1 MTREPTPVDAKLVRR
16 ATLVVATQTAAAV
29 AIVVSCVAVLV
40 LLLTQ
45 RAQHASA
52 ERIVR
57 TAASSAQSVAEPPV
71 GIVLFIRGEDGRL
84 AVSPGAPAAMS
95 SVDIAHLPN
104 GPSTVRV
111 ATDPEDP
118 AETTPFQ
125 VYALTR
131 DGHRVVAALD
141 ITYQTAETHGLVV
154 SLVIAGLIG
163 IGAAAVVSWLI
174 GARAVRPLSRALAL
188 QRKFVTDASHELR
201 TPLSILHTRAEV
213 ISRRAS
219 VDPRTRADLE
229 LLVGDARV
237 LGDIINDLLL
247 SAELQ
252 QHPEMH
258 ELVDLAV
265 LADDV
270 VESFAPAAD
279 AGGVTLTTDTP
290 RAPVVVAGVPIA
302 LRRAVNALIDNAL
315 GHTPSAGAVTITV
328 TAYEAT
334 AAIAVTDTGE
344 GLDPAEA
351 GRLLDRFARAPH
363 APGRG
368 RRFGLGLALVR
379 EVVQAHGGTMSL
391 TGRPGQGA
399 TATITLP
406 LASQPR

>member
-1 MTREPTPVDAKLVRR
+1 M
-16 ATLVVATQTAAAV
+16 
-29 AIVVSCVAVLV
+29 
-40 LLLTQ
+40 
-45 RAQHASA
+45 
-52 ERIVR
+52 
-57 TAASSAQSVAEPPV
+57 
-71 GIVLFIRGEDGRL
+71 
-84 AVSPGAPAAMS
+84 
-95 SVDIAHLPN
+95 
-104 GPSTVRV
+104 
-111 ATDPEDP
+111 
-118 AETTPFQ
+118 
-125 VYALTR
+125 
-131 DGHRVVAALD
+131 
-141 ITYQTAETHGLVV
+141 
-154 SLVIAGLIG
+154 
-163 IGAAAVVSWLI
+163 
-174 GARAVRPLSRALAL
+174 
-188 QRKFVTDASHELR
+188 
-201 TPLSILHTRAEV
+201 

-279 AGGVTLTTDTP
+279 AGGVMLTTDTP
-290 RAPVVVAGVPIA
+290 RDPVVVAGVPIA

-328 TAYEAT
+328 TADEAT

-351 GRLLDRFARAPH
+351 GRLLDRFARAPD

-379 EVVQAHGGTMSL
+379 EVVQAHGGTVSL